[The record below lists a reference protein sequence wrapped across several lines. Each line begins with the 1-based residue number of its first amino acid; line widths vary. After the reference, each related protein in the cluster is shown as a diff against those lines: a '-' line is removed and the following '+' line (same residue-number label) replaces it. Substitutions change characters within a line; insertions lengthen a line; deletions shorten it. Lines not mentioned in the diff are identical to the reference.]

1 MITNTNAKSF
11 EQEKRIAN
19 FMGGKRVIGSGATP
33 FLKGDVVVGNLFIE
47 AKTKMEPSKGFRIP
61 KEWIDKARSQALST
75 KKGDYALAFSFG
87 DDKDYFIIEDTLMR
101 DMYYSRE
108 ALRVVIEA
116 LGGLDSPLV
125 EDADSISVSGLR
137 ELIRRSLEY

>member
-33 FLKGDVVVGNLFIE
+33 FLKGDVVAGNLFIE
-47 AKTKMEPSKGFRIP
+47 AKTKMEPCKGFRIQ
-61 KEWIDKARSQALST
+61 KDWIDKAKAQALST

-87 DDKDYFIIEDTLMR
+87 DDKDYFVIEDTLMR
-101 DMYYSRE
+101 DLYYSRE
-108 ALRVVIEA
+108 ALRAVMEA
-116 LGGLDSPLV
+116 LGGLESKLV
-125 EDADSISVSGLR
+125 KDADTISVSGLR
-137 ELIRRSLEY
+137 ELIRRHID

>member
-1 MITNTNAKSF
+1 MKNNTNAKSF

-19 FMGGKRVIGSGATP
+19 FFGGRRVIGSGATP

-47 AKTKMEPSKGFRIP
+47 AKTKMEPCKGFRIP
-61 KEWIDKARSQALST
+61 KEWIDKARSQAIST

-108 ALRVVIEA
+108 ALKAVIEA
-116 LGGLDSPLV
+116 LGGLDSKLV

-137 ELIRRSLEY
+137 ELIRRYMD

>member
-1 MITNTNAKSF
+1 MKYDTNTKSF

-47 AKTKMEPSKGFRIP
+47 AKTKMEPCKGFRIQRDWL
-61 KEWIDKARSQALST
+61 EKAKTQAIST

-87 DDKDYFIIEDTLMR
+87 DSKDYYVIEDTLMR
-101 DMYYSRE
+101 DLYYSRE
-108 ALRVVIEA
+108 ALRGVIEA
-116 LGGLDSPLV
+116 LGGLENTLV
-125 EDADSISVSGLR
+125 EETDKISVSGLR
-137 ELIRRSLEY
+137 QLIRGHLG